1 MGIRVLVASHIRL
14 YREALGRVFEQSND
28 QTYAQDP
35 ITARDPGTPR
45 ASGTSGDSGAPRDPR
60 TQIVLVGVAASAAD
74 AVEQVHRLAP
84 DIALLDM
91 AMNDAFSVARQL
103 GRDGGTSR
111 IVALGMAENEVE
123 VLNCAQMGIAGYVT
137 REASIA
143 DMLDTVEATAR
154 GEVHCSP
161 KIAGSLFRRIAAL
174 STERANGSTP
184 NALTARESQILRLL
198 QQGMSNKMISR
209 SLGIELPT
217 VKNHVHSILAKLGI
231 HRRTEA
237 ISLHYGRALQALDE
251 PLTSDS

>member
-14 YREALGRVFEQSND
+14 YREALGRVLEQAKE
-28 QTYAQDP
+28 Q
-35 ITARDPGTPR
+35 IT
-45 ASGTSGDSGAPRDPR
+45 
-60 TQIVLVGVAASAAD
+60 LVGVATSASD
-74 AVEQVHRLAP
+74 AIEQVHRLTP

-91 AMNDAFSVARQL
+91 AMSDAFSVARQL
-103 GRDGGTSR
+103 GRFAGTSR
-111 IVALGMAENEVE
+111 IVALGMAENEAE
-123 VLNCAQMGIAGYVT
+123 VLNCAQIGIAGYVT

-143 DMLDTVEATAR
+143 DMLEAVEATAR

-174 STERANGSTP
+174 STERANGGVAP

-198 QQGMSNKMISR
+198 QQGMSNKMICR

-217 VKNHVHSILAKLGI
+217 VKNHVHSILNKLGI

-237 ISLHYGRALQALDE
+237 ISLLYAHPHEALSE
-251 PLTSDS
+251 PLTSDARESAPTP

>member
-14 YREALGRVFEQSND
+14 YREALGRVFEQ
-28 QTYAQDP
+28 A
-35 ITARDPGTPR
+35 AR
-45 ASGTSGDSGAPRDPR
+45 
-60 TQIVLVGVAASAAD
+60 QMILVGVADSAAD
-74 AVEQVHRLAP
+74 AVEQVHRVTP

-91 AMNDAFSVARQL
+91 AMSDAFSVARQVARVA
-103 GRDGGTSR
+103 GVTR
-111 IVALGMAENEVE
+111 IVALGMAENEAE
-123 VLNCAQMGIAGYVT
+123 VLNCAQLGIAGYVT
-137 REASIA
+137 RDASIA
-143 DMLDTVEATAR
+143 DMLEAVEATAR

-174 STERANGSTP
+174 SSTRRGTST
-184 NALTARESQILRLL
+184 ALTARESQILRLL

-237 ISLHYGRALQALDE
+237 ISLLYAHAPAALGE

>member
-14 YREALGRVFEQSND
+14 YREALGRVLEQ
-28 QTYAQDP
+28 AKE
-35 ITARDPGTPR
+35 
-45 ASGTSGDSGAPRDPR
+45 
-60 TQIVLVGVAASAAD
+60 QIILVGVAASAAD
-74 AVEQVHRLAP
+74 AIEQVHRLVP

-91 AMNDAFSVARQL
+91 AMGDAFSVARQL
-103 GRDGGTSR
+103 GRFAGATR
-111 IVALGMAENEVE
+111 IVALGMAENEAE
-123 VLNCAQMGIAGYVT
+123 VLNCAQIGIAGYVT
-137 REASIA
+137 REASIIELLEA
-143 DMLDTVEATAR
+143 VEATAR

-161 KIAGSLFRRIAAL
+161 KIAGSLFRHIAAL
-174 STERANGSTP
+174 STERTNGGGTP

-217 VKNHVHSILAKLGI
+217 VKNHVHSILNKLGI

-237 ISLHYGRALQALDE
+237 ISLLYAHPHEALSE